1 MFKIVKILPDR
12 NFWFIYLQ
20 PITGLTLLLTGFA
33 YYQSAIFSMSLGLS
47 DSLSITPIWIPAPIA
62 WATLYLGGNHLI
74 PGIAIANFITNFDV
88 LIKNLT
94 IEKAIFT
101 SLIQTVIT
109 ILTTVVG
116 ANLLRIFFVG
126 QILDRVRNV
135 IVFIAIGLII
145 PVITPTLSL
154 VYMVLLGIVP
164 WGVVW

>member
-1 MFKIVKILPDR
+1 M
-12 NFWFIYLQ
+12 
-20 PITGLTLLLTGFA
+20 
-33 YYQSAIFSMSLGLS
+33 
-47 DSLSITPIWIPAPIA
+47 
-62 WATLYLGGNHLI
+62 
-74 PGIAIANFITNFDV
+74 
-88 LIKNLT
+88 
-94 IEKAIFT
+94 
-101 SLIQTVIT
+101 
-109 ILTTVVG
+109 VG